1 MTSAHSVFG
10 PSRNFPDR
18 TRANWLGRYL
28 EVEHSFDKK
37 LRKIL
42 LQAYRDTN
50 KTLDRLVNDNLST
63 EVSRLQIS
71 LTRKELRRQL
81 NETFNTTGHLIR
93 DSREDAAVAA
103 VEATIYD
110 ESSVLSKLFPDP
122 IDRVQ
127 YADSLR
133 QTARRNVES
142 TITRVLFSERP
153 LSEKVY
159 RTKALADG
167 RVSRVIN
174 SALARGASAEQLAK
188 DVVSLINP
196 DVPGG
201 VSYAAMRLGRTEI
214 NNAFHAQAIN
224 EAQDQPWVSQM
235 RWHLSKRHEDD
246 PGDACEDYAII
257 GLFNKSEV
265 PPKPHPNC
273 RCFVTPEV
281 DSDDLFEKNLLSGQ
295 YDDYVRSVMEKGR
308 REYAARQGNRRR

>member
-10 PSRNFPDR
+10 PSRKFDR

-37 LRKIL
+37 LRKTL

-50 KTLDRLVNDNLST
+50 KTLETLVNDNLST

-81 NETFNTTGHLIR
+81 NETFNTTGYLIR
-93 DSREDAAVAA
+93 DSREDAALAA
-103 VEATIYD
+103 VEANLYD
-110 ESSVLSKLFPDP
+110 ESSVLTKLFPDP
-122 IDRVQ
+122 IARVQ

-133 QTARRNVES
+133 QTARRNIES
-142 TITRVLFSERP
+142 TVTRVLFSERP
-153 LSEKVY
+153 LAESVY
-159 RTKALADG
+159 RTKALASG

-174 SALARGASAEQLAK
+174 SALARGSSAKQLAK
-188 DVVSLINP
+188 DVAALINP

-224 EAQDQPWVSQM
+224 DAQDQPWVSQM

-246 PGDACEDYAII
+246 PGDECESYAEI
-257 GLFNKSEV
+257 GLFNKNDV
-265 PPKPHPNC
+265 PVKPHPNC
-273 RCFVTPEV
+273 RCYVTPEV
-281 DSDDLFEKNLLSGQ
+281 DSDDEFEKRLITGQ
-295 YDDYVRSVMEKGR
+295 YDDYIRSVMAKGR
-308 REYAARQGNRRR
+308 AEYAARHR